1 MIKKLVFC
9 NYIFLLGI
17 ICFCAAQDKT
27 YNFED
32 LGQPVRSPLAIK
44 FVTNDEVTGPIA
56 WGGMTDAEKNV
67 LVGVGI
73 KDGKLTQVDFTEYG
87 KSNSLLLFKKSERYI
102 YLFAG
107 KKGRFF
113 KYDVRLNELQTIGPE
128 SNALYWMGSS
138 YTIAPDGSIYVG
150 TYPRAAVSVLNP
162 KTEEVKIIDR
172 VSSTKGSE
180 YVINPASDKDGI
192 IYFPTGMQHGE
203 LWAYNPNKEQKKQI
217 LPQKLMTYGA
227 PQIWKADDGNVYGR
241 KGNTTF
247 LCTEE
252 GIVEADI
259 PERMSEILDNGY
271 GNIRA
276 LYLNTDGNLVVE
288 NQKSRERSIVESSFE
303 PSAHE
308 VFSIGDVHNNILYG
322 SGMKPGHIF
331 TYNLNTNEINDLGNM
346 TRGRI
351 QTYDMLA
358 HENQLF
364 MSSYTGGFIDVFTLT
379 NNGLPTNRK
388 AVAHLHGIAKQER
401 LLQLVL
407 GADGYIY
414 SPTMPIKGFL
424 GGALVRVDPKTLKT
438 KVFENIVHNQSL
450 MSVTSIKET
459 GELFLTSSVQGGT
472 SSKPTEKE
480 AVVVLWDPISEQVTY
495 KESPVKG
502 ARSYGKTVLGNNGL
516 VYGSAADTIFVFDP
530 VKRKVLTK
538 IQIKGSSDTKA
549 RVILSETL
557 AKDGLVYGV
566 DNRNGQ
572 LFSIDTST
580 NTLIIL
586 SEHPSLVNARF
597 AEVKEDG
604 YLYYPNHS
612 RLMRVRVYD

>member
-9 NYIFLLGI
+9 TCIFLLGI
-17 ICFCAAQDKT
+17 IYFCAAQEKI

-32 LGQPVRSPLAIK
+32 LGQPIRSPLAIK

-56 WGGMTDAEKNV
+56 WGAMTDAEKNV

-73 KDGKLTQVDFTEYG
+73 KDGKLRQVDFTEYG
-87 KSNSLLLFKKSERYI
+87 KSNSLLLFKKSERYL

-113 KYDVRLNELQTIGPE
+113 KYDVRLNKLQVIGEE

-138 YTIAPDGSIYVG
+138 YTVAPNGTVYIG

-162 KTEEVKIIDR
+162 KTEEVKVIDR

-192 IYFPTGMQHGE
+192 VYFPTGMQHGE
-203 LWAYNPNKEQKKQI
+203 LWAYNPITEQKKQI

-227 PQIWKADDGNVYGR
+227 PQIWRADDGNVYGK
-241 KGNTTF
+241 KGNITF

-252 GIVEADI
+252 GIVEATA
-259 PERMSEILDNGY
+259 PERMLEVIDNEY
-271 GNIRA
+271 DDIRA

-288 NQKSRERSIVESSFE
+288 NQKSGERSIVESSFE

-331 TYNLNTNEINDLGNM
+331 TYNLKTSEIDDLGNI
-346 TRGRI
+346 TRGRV
-351 QTYDMLA
+351 QTYDMLV

-379 NNGLPTNRK
+379 DDALPANRK
-388 AVAHLHGIAKQER
+388 NVAHLHGMAKQER
-401 LLQLVL
+401 LLQLVS
-407 GADGYIY
+407 GPDGYIY

-424 GGALVRVDPKTLKT
+424 GGTLVRVDPETLDT
-438 KVFENIVHNQSL
+438 KVFKDIVHNQSL
-450 MSVTSIKET
+450 MSVTSIEET

-480 AVVVLWDPISEQVTY
+480 AVVVLWDQASERVTY
-495 KESPVKG
+495 KGKPVNG

-516 VYGSAADTIFVFDP
+516 VYGSALDTIFVFDP
-530 VKRKVLTK
+530 VKRKLLTK
-538 IQIKGSSDTKA
+538 IQIEGSSNTKA
-549 RVILSETL
+549 RIILSETL
-557 AKDGLVYGV
+557 GKDGLVYGV
-566 DNRNGQ
+566 DNRNGR
-572 LFSIDTST
+572 LFSIDPST
-580 NTLIIL
+580 NTSIIL
-586 SEHPSLVNARF
+586 SEHRSLVNARF
-597 AEVKEDG
+597 AEVKQDG
-604 YLYYPNHS
+604 YMYYPNHS
-612 RLMRVRVYD
+612 RLMRVRVCE